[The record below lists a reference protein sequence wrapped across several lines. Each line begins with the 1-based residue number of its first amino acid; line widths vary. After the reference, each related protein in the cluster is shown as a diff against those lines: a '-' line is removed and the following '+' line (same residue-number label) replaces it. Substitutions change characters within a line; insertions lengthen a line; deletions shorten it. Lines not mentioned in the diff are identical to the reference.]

1 MENIN
6 APYNFVP
13 LSETVVIPEWGD
25 KVSHDLP
32 FRDGVSGELELT
44 ITAKTDILV
53 GGTQNNGHVHFFQTP
68 DGKYTIPGSSLRG
81 MFRNVMEIA
90 TFSRMNAVD
99 KKSYGI
105 RDISKS
111 GNVYQSRVTGLDPAT
126 SKAKVKTGFLKLDK
140 ESMRITITPCEMAR
154 LDHRDLEEWLLWND
168 SKNPI
173 FTSQRHKRVSDKYRH
188 WNAIAAQL
196 ISQDGSVLCDV
207 ETVTTEFVKENRVF
221 KIGSGETTAY
231 PVFTG
236 QISDCTQGKTEQ
248 DRKKKKHKDFVFYD
262 LQPKKVIDVHNYD
275 HNAWKD
281 FLFIHHD
288 TEEKTDSDMSW
299 PNHWR
304 SEFRAGRQV
313 PVFYLQSDPTAASG
327 RLQIGLAYLP
337 KLAGDFSIYDMI
349 RHTSDQHLQEK
360 GFDFTSLVFGRVG
373 KEPDDALKGRVYFE
387 PAILQGDATPDA
399 NPPATILNGAKPSY
413 FPNYIKQST
422 NPEGDKLATGKNYAT
437 YLCTDD
443 NQYPQIRGWK
453 RYPARSSYTPQ
464 EPPPPEPGKKVNTEV
479 QTHLH
484 VLPKDTQFKSRVIFH
499 NLKPEELGALLWS
512 IHLEGHR
519 HGLGMGKSFGA
530 GQVTVDIGWDAQKVV
545 CNDANNSVDDQKVY
559 SSKFMA
565 YMKKRLGGQKWN
577 DTEQVRSLLAM
588 TYAEDAAK
596 RFKGKLEHMKLK
608 DENKKNQFV
617 TAKQT
622 TPPLVLAP
630 YDTSPIKHTPVY
642 EKKSDVWENAKIS
655 LNPGSGQLTATSATH
670 GSASANRASPP
681 SDEQLKEGAKTYEAL
696 LADLDSKEKKQ
707 AQKTQLI
714 KSVVVEGKGNAIKI
728 IGWA

>member
-1 MENIN
+1 MDQIN

-13 LSETVVIPEWGD
+13 LSDKVVIPEWGD

-32 FRDGVSGELELT
+32 FRDGISGELELT

-53 GGTQNNGHVHFFQTP
+53 GGMQNNGHVHFFKTP
-68 DGKYTIPGSSLRG
+68 DGKYAIPGSSLRG

-90 TFSRMNAVD
+90 TFSRMSAVD
-99 KKSYGI
+99 EKSYGL

-111 GNVYQSRVTGLDPAT
+111 GNVYQSRVTGAG
-126 SKAKVKTGFLKLDK
+126 KVKTGFLKMSNK
-140 ESMRITITPCEMAR
+140 KITLIPCDMAR
-154 LDHRDLEEWLLWND
+154 LDHRDLENWLPRRD
-168 SKNPI
+168 ARSPI
-173 FTSQRHKRVSDKYRH
+173 FTSKQHKRVSEKYRH
-188 WNAIAAQL
+188 WHTLATSITAK
-196 ISQDGSVLCDV
+196 DGSFLCDI
-207 ETVTTEFVKENRVF
+207 EKVTTEYVTEHRVF
-221 KIGSGETTAY
+221 KIGSGEITAY

-236 QISDCTQGKTEQ
+236 QISDCTQGRTDEEKA
-248 DRKKKKHKDFVFYD
+248 KKKHKDFVFYNQ
-262 LQPKKVIDVHNYD
+262 QPEKAIDVNAYD
-275 HNAWKD
+275 RNAWKD

-288 TEEKTDSDMSW
+288 AEEKTDSDMSW

-304 SEFRAGRQV
+304 GEFRAGRQV
-313 PVFYLQSDPTAASG
+313 PVFYLQSDPAAASG

-387 PAILQGDATPDA
+387 PAILQGNVTPDA
-399 NPPATILNGAKPSY
+399 NPSATILNGAKPSY
-413 FPNYIKQST
+413 FPNYIKQAT
-422 NPEGDKLATGKNYAT
+422 NPEGDKLSGKNYAT
-437 YLCTDD
+437 YLRTDD
-443 NQYPQIRGWK
+443 NQNPQIRGWK

-464 EPPPPEPGKKVNTEV
+464 EIPPPEPGKKVNTEV

-484 VLPKDTQFKSRVIFH
+484 VLPKDTQFKSRAIFH

-530 GQVTVDIGWDAQKVV
+530 GQVTVDIGWNAQKIV

-565 YMKKRLGGQKWN
+565 YMQKRLGEQKWN

-596 RFKGKLEHMKLK
+596 RFKGELKHMKLK
-608 DENKKNQFV
+608 DENGKNQFV

-630 YDTSPIKHTPVY
+630 YDTSPIKHMPVY
-642 EKKSDVWENAKIS
+642 KEKSDVWENAKIQYDPS
-655 LNPGSGQLTATSATH
+655 KSTLTATTSQGRATIT
-670 GSASANRASPP
+670 G
-681 SDEQLKEGAKTYEAL
+681 DEAKRLMSTLLGGEQSKAKKNQLL
-696 LADLDSKEKKQ
+696 
-707 AQKTQLI
+707 
-714 KSVVVEGKGNAIKI
+714 KSVSVEGKGNAIKI
-728 IGWA
+728 KAFL

>member
-1 MENIN
+1 MERIN

-13 LSETVVIPEWGD
+13 LSDTVVIPEWGS

-32 FRDGVSGELELT
+32 FRDGMSGELELT

-53 GGTQNNGHVHFFQTP
+53 GGIQNNGNVHFFKTP
-68 DGKYTIPGSSLRG
+68 DGKYAIPGSSLRG

-99 KKSYGI
+99 EKSYGL

-111 GNVYQSRVTGLDPAT
+111 GNVYQSRVTGEN
-126 SKAKVKTGFLKLDK
+126 KVKTGFLKLDK
-140 ESMRITITPCEMAR
+140 ESKRITIIPCEMAR

-248 DRKKKKHKDFVFYD
+248 DRKKKKHKDFVFYNQ
-262 LQPKKVIDVHNYD
+262 QPEKAIDVNAYD
-275 HNAWKD
+275 RNAWKD

-288 TEEKTDSDMSW
+288 AEEKTDSDMSW
-299 PNHWR
+299 PNYWR
-304 SEFRAGRQV
+304 GEFRAGRQV
-313 PVFYLQSDPTAASG
+313 PVFYLQSNPTAETG

-387 PAILQGDATPDA
+387 PAVLQGDTTPA
-399 NPPATILNGAKPSY
+399 PNPPATILNGAKPSY
-413 FPNYIKQST
+413 FPNYIKQAT
-422 NPEGDKLATGKNYAT
+422 NPDGDKLAANKNYAT
-437 YLCTDD
+437 YLRTND
-443 NQYPQIRGWK
+443 NQNPQIRGWK
-453 RYPARSSYTPQ
+453 RYPARPEYK
-464 EPPPPEPGKKVNTEV
+464 PEPVPAGNDNTNV
-479 QTHLH
+479 QTRLH

-530 GQVTVDIGWDAQKVV
+530 GQVTVDIGWDAQKIV
-545 CNDANNSVDDQKVY
+545 CNDRSNTVAEQNDYFDTFK
-559 SSKFMA
+559 K
-565 YMKKRLGGQKWN
+565 YMKNEWLEKKDWEESL
-577 DTEQVRSLLAM
+577 QVMSLLAM
-588 TYAEDAAK
+588 TDANGESE
-596 RFKGKLEHMKLK
+596 RFSGKLVHMKLDNGQERDKNDFVNAKK
-608 DENKKNQFV
+608 DR
-617 TAKQT
+617 
-622 TPPLVLAP
+622 LVLASFKP
-630 YDTSPIKHTPVY
+630 MKSTMGKVTSPWVDEMIVELATKNRVPENKLDQVVCGKGLAEAWQALADDGLKQTALTY
-642 EKKSDVWENAKIS
+642 IRSLWKDDVWET
-655 LNPGSGQLTATSATH
+655 PQG
-670 GSASANRASPP
+670 GSAKA
-681 SDEQLKEGAKTYEAL
+681 AK
-696 LADLDSKEKKQ
+696 
-707 AQKTQLI
+707 
-714 KSVVVEGKGNAIKI
+714 KI
-728 IGWA
+728 YTSS